1 MAHSDPVQLAHGGDA
16 TTLRDEDG
24 RGEILARLEY
34 VRHTFENGTTALSD
48 VSLEVRRGDLLSLV
62 GPSGCGKSTIMRM
75 LAGLTQPS
83 EGTIEVVH
91 NTANPQPVSV
101 VFQDATLLPWRSVLA
116 NVALPLELRNVRRR
130 EREEAARS
138 ALELVGLAGHA
149 RALPRQLSGG
159 MRMRVSIAR
168 ALVGHPPLLLMD
180 EPFGA
185 LDEITRQQLQSELLR
200 IWSLEKCTIVF
211 VTHNVTE
218 AVFLSNRIAVM
229 TPSPGRIAEVF
240 KVRIAY
246 PRSNELRTAPNFSQM
261 VASVSA
267 ALQRG

>member
-1 MAHSDPVQLAHGGDA
+1 VHVD
-16 TTLRDEDG
+16 DG
-24 RGEILARLEY
+24 RGEILVRLKHI
-34 VRHTFENGTTALSD
+34 RHTFQNGATALTD
-48 VSLEVRRGDLLSLV
+48 VSLEVRRGDFVSLV

-75 LAGLTQPS
+75 IAGLTRPT
-83 EGTIEVVH
+83 EGTIDVAH
-91 NTANPQPVSV
+91 DTDNPQPVSV

-116 NVALPLELRNVRRR
+116 NVALPLELRKIRRR
-130 EREEAARS
+130 DREEAARS
-138 ALELVGLAGHA
+138 ALELVGLAGNA

-200 IWSLEKCTIVF
+200 IWSREKCTIVF
-211 VTHNVTE
+211 ITHSVTE

-229 TPSPGRIAEVF
+229 TPSPGRIAELFEVP
-240 KVRIAY
+240 IAY
-246 PRSNELRTAPNFSQM
+246 PRSDDLRTAPEFSKL
-261 VASVSA
+261 VASISV
-267 ALQRG
+267 ALHQYL